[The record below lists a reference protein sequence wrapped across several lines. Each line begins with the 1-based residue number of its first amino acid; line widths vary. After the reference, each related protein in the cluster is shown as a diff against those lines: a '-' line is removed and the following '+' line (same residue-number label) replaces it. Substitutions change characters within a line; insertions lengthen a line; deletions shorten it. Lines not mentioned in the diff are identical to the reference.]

1 MTLKYSDR
9 PQLMYGE
16 NRSTLEDIYR
26 RFPPHSQPIATA
38 SENSGRLIYVFEP
51 SGERHVSGFNSRLGW
66 CKAEARRDEHT
77 GASRWVLT
85 DERIPQPVVWASS

>member
-16 NRSTLEDIYR
+16 NRPTIEDLWR
-26 RFPPHSQPIATA
+26 RFPANAQPIATA
-38 SENSGRLIYVFEP
+38 PENSGRLIYVFEP
-51 SGERHVSGFNSRLGW
+51 DGERHVAGFNSRHGW
-66 CKAEARRDEHT
+66 VKAESRRDEHT